1 MGAGVEP
8 LRSRSHTDQRGQGS
22 LANHT
27 AKIIGTAWFDIGL
40 SIFGLAFGIYAVSA
54 GQTATTVIGGTLI
67 GGCFCLLAVDARSL
81 WRGRSETR
89 PRP

>member
-1 MGAGVEP
+1 V
-8 LRSRSHTDQRGQGS
+8 TKTVD
-22 LANHT
+22 T

-40 SIFGLAFGIYAVSA
+40 SIFGVAFGIYAVTA

-67 GGCFCLLAVDARSL
+67 AGCFCLLVVDARSL
-81 WRGRSETR
+81 WRGRSAPR